1 MSTRMRGVSDAS
13 GTAEEAAGRQRL
25 SFGEAVTGTHGLI
38 ALIVMAL
45 AGIAIAIYLI
55 TVEADHV
62 TLICSTNGVVDCANV
77 LSSSY
82 SRVPFT
88 RVPITVPGVLWFVVS
103 GALAGVALV
112 RVRRG
117 LGEPPRLRLA
127 QFVWSAAGMAFV
139 LYLVYAEIVQL
150 HRICAWCTVI
160 HVLTLA
166 TLLLT
171 LHRLQQAETT
181 AAFASGTVR
190 MPRVNPHPSARNARG
205 RAGGGAGH
213 GAIPSRRALARAR
226 GRRQ

>member
-1 MSTRMRGVSDAS
+1 MS
-13 GTAEEAAGRQRL
+13 GTVEGEMGRQRL
-25 SFGEAVTGTHGLI
+25 RFGEAAVGTPGLI

-62 TLICSTNGVVDCANV
+62 ALICSTNGVVDCANV

-103 GALAGVALV
+103 AALAGVALV

-117 LGEPPRLRLA
+117 LGESTRLRLA
-127 QFVWSAAGMAFV
+127 QFVWAAAGMVFV

-160 HVLTLA
+160 HALTLA

-171 LHRLQQAETT
+171 LQRLQQAETT
-181 AAFASGTVR
+181 ASFASRDIWV
-190 MPRVNPHPSARNARG
+190 PRVNPHPLARNARG
-205 RAGGGAGH
+205 RAGGRAGH
-213 GAIPSRRALARAR
+213 GAVPSRRALARSR